1 MFYCI
6 FFSFYHL
13 GSIRVHLELIAQPEK
28 LKSFVY
34 SILSYV
40 KNDGTV
46 DIGGQ
51 VVKISSFVH
60 EEIKGI
66 LQLR

>member
-1 MFYCI
+1 M
-6 FFSFYHL
+6 
-13 GSIRVHLELIAQPEK
+13 ELIAQPEK

-51 VVKISSFVH
+51 LVKISSFVH